1 MFKTREDVIAL
12 LKTYP
17 QLKKKINLLEYER
30 QHPAQVSSQEVISGL
45 ALAHPISEGPG
56 AAGHI
61 SNKTMQI
68 ALNFQEETDRLNYA
82 TVMEIDQEL
91 AILRSRIEKLEF
103 YVAQLDKRQAEVI
116 RKYYFEEKTWPEL
129 QKEMH
134 ASSRTLVKRRDDGLP
149 WLGQAER
156 TLRLRPDVY
165 SFLLSQRSKTRFEL
179 LPVILLEDF
188 PRQTHPEVIARYDT
202 PF

>member
-30 QHPAQVSSQEVISGL
+30 QHPAQVSGQEVISGL

-91 AILRSRIEKLEF
+91 AILRGRIEKLEF

-134 ASSRTLVKRRDDGLP
+134 ASSRTLVKRRDDGLTA
-149 WLGQAER
+149 LMAMGQYMEGVMKEQVR
-156 TLRLRPDVY
+156 
-165 SFLLSQRSKTRFEL
+165 
-179 LPVILLEDF
+179 I
-188 PRQTHPEVIARYDT
+188 
-202 PF
+202 

>member
-1 MFKTREDVIAL
+1 M
-12 LKTYP
+12 
-17 QLKKKINLLEYER
+17 
-30 QHPAQVSSQEVISGL
+30 SSQEVISGL

-134 ASSRTLVKRRDDGLP
+134 ASSRTLVKRRDDGLTA
-149 WLGQAER
+149 LMAMGQYMEGVMKEQVR
-156 TLRLRPDVY
+156 
-165 SFLLSQRSKTRFEL
+165 
-179 LPVILLEDF
+179 I
-188 PRQTHPEVIARYDT
+188 
-202 PF
+202 

>member
-1 MFKTREDVIAL
+1 MFKTKEDVIAL

-91 AILRSRIEKLEF
+91 AILRGRIEKLEF

-134 ASSRTLVKRRDDGLP
+134 ASSRTLVKRRDDGLTA
-149 WLGQAER
+149 LAAMGQYMER
-156 TLRLRPDVY
+156 KNCAKHKKAWPAGHAFSSWYRLHSLRLYAPTAFSAGTACVY
-165 SFLLSQRSKTRFEL
+165 
-179 LPVILLEDF
+179 
-188 PRQTHPEVIARYDT
+188 RY
-202 PF
+202 

>member
-1 MFKTREDVIAL
+1 MFKTKEDVIAL

-91 AILRSRIEKLEF
+91 AILRGRIEKLEF

-134 ASSRTLVKRRDDGLP
+134 ASSRTLVKRRDDGLTA
-149 WLGQAER
+149 LMAMGQYMEGVMKEQVR
-156 TLRLRPDVY
+156 
-165 SFLLSQRSKTRFEL
+165 
-179 LPVILLEDF
+179 I
-188 PRQTHPEVIARYDT
+188 
-202 PF
+202 

>member
-1 MFKTREDVIAL
+1 MFTTREDVIAL

-17 QLKKKINLLEYER
+17 KMMQKINLLEYER
-30 QHPAQVSSQEVISGL
+30 QHPAQVSTQEVISGL
-45 ALAHPISEGPG
+45 ALAHPLSEEPG

-91 AILRSRIEKLEF
+91 STLRGRIEKLEF
-103 YVAQLDKRQAEVI
+103 YVSQLDKKQAEVI

-129 QKEMH
+129 QREMH
-134 ASSRTLVKRRDDGLP
+134 MSSRTLVKRRDDGLAA
-149 WLGQAER
+149 LMAMGQYMEGVMR
-156 TLRLRPDVY
+156 EQVR
-165 SFLLSQRSKTRFEL
+165 
-179 LPVILLEDF
+179 I
-188 PRQTHPEVIARYDT
+188 
-202 PF
+202 